1 MFLRIY
7 RVTDR
12 LGYAVLRLA
21 AEVGQWWL
29 SCAHSAS
36 RLTRRTSGGVIG
48 LLMLLVS
55 FLTWLVT
62 RAVILLR
69 SLALGLVRAGLGIM
83 RGSAALLSAGLG
95 SLSRALSLG
104 VQTSARLVRRS
115 KSAASPIGKT
125 AAYEGVLRRA
135 QHAQVVEVVEAPD
148 VRLIDD
154 PLRAQNRRL
163 STLVVMMGFILVGAL
178 LWATDPSR
186 SASGLAASVADTRLL
201 MLANLTATPADP
213 GGVAISI
220 ATPIPTATPVPAVLR
235 QGGTLAFVSRER
247 GQTDIWAVSVGSR
260 SPLRLTNDVQDER
273 DPAWS
278 SDGTRLAYA
287 SRQDGNW
294 EIYVYDVPTQQTTR
308 ITYDL
313 SFQGGPSWSPD
324 NLWIVYESYQGQNLD
339 IYAVPIDGSQTP
351 ERLTDHPAP
360 DFSPAWSPDGRRVA
374 FVSLRD
380 GVQDIY
386 ILSLDTLE
394 IVNLT
399 QNALRDE
406 DYPSWSPDG
415 QWLAYSAWEQGSE
428 KVFVQQADSPG
439 GQAQVLS
446 FGRTPSWSPDGRS
459 LVLVVDAADGSQSYL
474 YVVPF
479 DQSGAAATEV
489 ISVPYGASKP
499 RWTDRGLPPQLVN
512 SGGLPLGVVE
522 PLYVEQEQTY
532 STGAPYRLSALPNV
546 QAPRAFLS
554 DRVNDSFNA
563 LRARVLQ
570 LSNVDFFQTL
580 DDAWWDLERRPAP
593 GEERRNWHM
602 TGRAFAFPRSAILGF
617 PPQIEVLREDV
628 GINTLWRVYLRVSD
642 DAQNGQLGEPL
653 RRLPWDFLAATQGD
667 VEAYNQGGRLR
678 RQPPAGYY
686 LDLTQVA
693 ADYGWLRR
701 PSGTDWR
708 ANAATRFYNLFYK
721 PQGMDWYTAML
732 ETHTSGEL
740 VNFAPT
746 RTPGS

>member
-1 MFLRIY
+1 MFLRMY
-7 RVTDR
+7 RLTDR
-12 LGYAVLRLA
+12 LGYMLLCLA
-21 AEVGQWWL
+21 AELGQWWL
-29 SCAHSAS
+29 SCARSAS
-36 RLTRRTSGGVIG
+36 RLTRRTSGGVTG
-48 LLMLLVS
+48 LMVLLVS
-55 FLTWLVT
+55 FLAWLVT
-62 RAVILLR
+62 RTIALLR
-69 SLALGLVRAGLGIM
+69 SLVLGLVRVVLGIVRELRVLLSAVWAGLG
-83 RGSAALLSAGLG
+83 
-95 SLSRALSLG
+95 RALSLG
-104 VQTSARLVRRS
+104 IR
-115 KSAASPIGKT
+115 KSVSLTRQKLDAPVVGK
-125 AAYEGVLRRA
+125 AIAYKTVLRRT
-135 QHAQVVEVVEAPD
+135 QHAQASEVAETAD
-148 VRLIDD
+148 VSLIDD

-163 STLVVMMGFILVGAL
+163 SALVVVMGFVLVGAL

-186 SASGLAASVADTRLL
+186 SADRLVAGADTRLL
-201 MLANLTATPADP
+201 ALANLTATPADS
-213 GGVAISI
+213 VAVIGI
-220 ATPIPTATPVPAVLR
+220 ATPIPTATPVPPALR
-235 QGGTLAFVSRER
+235 QGGALAFVSRER
-247 GQTDIWAVSVGSR
+247 GQTDIWAVGVGSR
-260 SPLRLTNDVQDER
+260 VPLRLTNDVQDER

-278 SDGTRLAYA
+278 ADGTRLAYA
-287 SRQDGNW
+287 SRRDGNW
-294 EIYVYDVPTQQTTR
+294 EIYVYDVPTQETTR

-351 ERLTDHPAP
+351 QRLTDHPAP
-360 DFSPAWSPDGRRVA
+360 DFSPVWSPDGRRVA

-380 GVQDIY
+380 GVQDVY

-394 IVNLT
+394 VVNLT

-406 DYPSWSPDG
+406 DYPAWSPDG

-428 KVFVQQADSPG
+428 KVFVQRADAPG
-439 GQAQVLS
+439 GQVQALS

-459 LVLVVDAADGSQSYL
+459 LVLAVDAADGSQSYL

-489 ISVPYGASKP
+489 ISVPYGTSKP

-512 SGGLPLGVVE
+512 SGGLPLSVVE
-522 PLYVEQEQTY
+522 PLYLEQEQTY

-580 DDAWWDLERRPAP
+580 DDAWWDLERRPSP

-602 TGRAFAFPRSAILGF
+602 TGRAFAFQRSAILGF
-617 PPQIEVLREDV
+617 PPQIEVQREEV
-628 GINTLWRVYLRVSD
+628 GVDTLWRVYLRVSE

-678 RQPPAGYY
+678 RQPPVGYY
-686 LDLTQVA
+686 IDLTQVA
-693 ADYGWLRR
+693 ADYGWQRR
-701 PSGTDWR
+701 PAGTDWR
-708 ANAATRFYNLFYK
+708 ANAATRYYNLFYK
-721 PQGMDWYTAML
+721 PQGLDWYSAML

-746 RTPGS
+746 RVPGS